1 LVNGKRKSGLQSLT
15 KLYAIARTDF
25 RLLHAVGNPD
35 GDSLETV
42 GKLSPPHPD
51 LTSRRSKIEISLS
64 TVCIM
69 TELANPHPLQIAPVA
84 HHPAR
89 NPILLVHG
97 LTDKSHKM
105 RKIASHLRTLG
116 WEVYAIDLTPNNGD
130 AKLEILAQQVADL
143 VSRTF
148 APDQKIDLIGF
159 SMGGLVSRYYVQR
172 LGGIDRVQRLI
183 TISSP
188 HHGTVTAYFSLRPGC
203 VQMRPDSEFIADL
216 DRDVDCL
223 DRLNFTSLW
232 TPFDLMILPP
242 TSSQLSI
249 GTEIVL
255 PVLTHPLMVFDPRC
269 LKAISAALAQPVKS
283 PI

>member
-1 LVNGKRKSGLQSLT
+1 M
-15 KLYAIARTDF
+15 I
-25 RLLHAVGNPD
+25 
-35 GDSLETV
+35 
-42 GKLSPPHPD
+42 
-51 LTSRRSKIEISLS
+51 
-64 TVCIM
+64 
-69 TELANPHPLQIAPVA
+69 ELANSHPPQIAPVA
-84 HHPAR
+84 DHPAR

-116 WEVYAIDLTPNNGD
+116 WEVYDIDLTPNNGD
-130 AKLEILAQQVADL
+130 AKLEVLAQQVADL

-183 TISSP
+183 TLSSP

-216 DRDVDCL
+216 HRDVDRL
-223 DRLNFTSLW
+223 NRLNFTSLW

-242 TSSQLSI
+242 TSSQLGI
-249 GTEIVL
+249 GTEIML

-269 LKAISAALAQPVKS
+269 LAAISSALAQPAKS